1 MIAWALVVLPGLA
14 LAMTLYNLRY
24 WPRGR
29 ARGSLGPVSVL
40 IPARNEERNLS
51 ATLAALRG
59 AHGPIVEIL
68 VYDDASTDRTPQI
81 LAEAAALDPRLRVL
95 SGKGLPAGWIG
106 KTHACHRLA
115 EAAQS
120 DNLLFLDSDVRWRPH
135 GLVHLANLVQDYRA
149 DLVTAVPAQVL
160 GSFFERLVLPLLH
173 LTYTSWLPLPLIW
186 RSRNP
191 RFLAA
196 NGQVLWVHR
205 QAYLQTGGFEAVR
218 GEVVDDM
225 AFCRR
230 AKEVGL
236 RVVFADGSE
245 LASCRMYTSANEV
258 ISGFS
263 KNLYEGIG
271 GSLPRLFFVLGLYF
285 FAFVAPFL
293 MLPLGLLWP
302 EHLVPGLVAV
312 TANVL
317 LRGSLALQFDQP
329 WWSVGLQ
336 PLGVLVLLGIGLN
349 SYRWHRRGRI
359 EWRGRAYA
367 GKRERVTAE
376 GVL

>member
-1 MIAWALVVLPGLA
+1 MIAWALVILPGLA

-29 ARGSLGPVSVL
+29 AGGSLEPVSVL

-51 ATLAALRG
+51 ATLAALRE
-59 AHGPIVEIL
+59 AQGPIAEIL

-95 SGKGLPAGWIG
+95 SGTGLPAGWIG

-135 GLVHLANLVQDYRA
+135 GLAHLANLVQDYRA

-186 RSRNP
+186 RSPNP

-196 NGQVLWVHR
+196 NGQVLFVHR
-205 QAYLQTGGFEAVR
+205 QAYLRTGGFAAVR
-218 GEVVDDM
+218 EEVVDDM

-236 RVVFADGSE
+236 RVVFADGSR
-245 LASCRMYTSANEV
+245 LASCRMYTSAAEV
-258 ISGFS
+258 IAGFS

-271 GSLPRLFFVLGLYF
+271 GSLPRLIVILGLYF
-285 FAFVAPFL
+285 GAFVAPFL
-293 MLPLGLLWP
+293 MLPLAVFWP
-302 EHLVPGLVAV
+302 ELLAPVLVAV
-312 TANVL
+312 AANL
-317 LRGSLALQFDQP
+317 GLRGALALRFAQP
-329 WWSVGLQ
+329 WWSVDRKS
-336 PLGVLVLLGIGLN
+336 VV
-349 SYRWHRRGRI
+349 
-359 EWRGRAYA
+359 
-367 GKRERVTAE
+367 
-376 GVL
+376 